1 MCVEMLVLHN
11 DIQTHITPFDI
22 LNTLR
27 MVMSAN
33 GLPKTVLAHFNID
46 RQKTNN
52 TVKHVIT

>member
-1 MCVEMLVLHN
+1 MLVLHN